1 VSRCHRLSLKGGTG
15 PSAPAALSRESCG
28 GGGGGAGGSL
38 SDFVSP
44 WADNAGDGDDCG
56 FTADPDARPDGAR
69 PTRVATDSATPKADL
84 AGDGVDSDFAA
95 RSDGARPARPTRVA
109 TDSVS
114 PLADLAGDGFGFGS
128 RHGGRG
134 STEPPASSLAVFGQ
148 AGADSTA
155 GVGLGGVCN
164 SRRGGGGGSGGA
176 SQE

>member
-28 GGGGGAGGSL
+28 GGGGGGGGSL

-44 WADNAGDGDDCG
+44 LADNAGDGDDCG

-114 PLADLAGDGFGFGS
+114 PLADLARDGFGFGS

-134 STEPPASSLAVFGQ
+134 STEPPASSLAEFGQ

-155 GVGLGGVCN
+155 GVGLGGVCD
-164 SRRGGGGGSGGA
+164 SRRGGGGGGGGA
-176 SQE
+176 SQD